1 MLMSSGRVRPSIWMC
16 SCMLAWA
23 ITSACTALVH
33 DYKGLVLVRFF
44 LGVAEA
50 PYYPGAL
57 FLLSLFYTRKE
68 IATRISIL
76 YSGNII
82 ATAFSGLIAAAV
94 FNTIDGNY
102 GLEGWRWVSQDP
114 AHLHNVGSSMLTFR
128 EALHRRGR
136 LDLWCC
142 NNWFFPSPGLP
153 SDHVVAHSRGA

>member
-1 MLMSSGRVRPSIWMC
+1 MLMSSGKIRPSVWMC
-16 SCMLAWA
+16 ACMMAWA
-23 ITSACTALVH
+23 VTSACTALVH

-44 LGVAEA
+44 LGVTEA

-102 GLEGWRWVSQDP
+102 GLEGWRWVSRDRISHIPHFAIQPLQYSADQNDSFS
-114 AHLHNVGSSMLTFR
+114 L
-128 EALHRRGR
+128 
-136 LDLWCC
+136 
-142 NNWFFPSPGLP
+142 
-153 SDHVVAHSRGA
+153 SRVL